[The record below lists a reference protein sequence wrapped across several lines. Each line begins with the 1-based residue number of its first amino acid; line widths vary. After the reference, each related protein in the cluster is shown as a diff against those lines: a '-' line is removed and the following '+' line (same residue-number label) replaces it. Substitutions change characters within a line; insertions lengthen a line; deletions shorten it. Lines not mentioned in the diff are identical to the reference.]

1 MSRHLSPTK
10 RCICLV
16 RLILLIVERSVQSDD
31 VGVGINS
38 RIFWMENEQNLVNN
52 SFHYKLYRPQVICSA
67 VIFQHA
73 IWIFHCFQISTWPTC
88 AEILWSTAF
97 KEMHFILEY
106 PGALAAVIWVYR
118 LFYLAFH
125 TSGNYLDRK
134 KNSLTNVGA
143 SLWQKHWIG
152 DFFLSTKCLFQGSFV
167 RLCRLLTIL
176 RSKIG
181 DVIKTDFVNF
191 IKK

>member
-38 RIFWMENEQNLVNN
+38 RIFWMENEQNLMNN

-125 TSGNYLDRK
+125 TSGNCLDRK
-134 KNSLTNVGA
+134 KKFSYKCWRVLVTKTLNR
-143 SLWQKHWIG
+143 W
-152 DFFLSTKCLFQGSFV
+152 FLSFNKMSISREFCEVMQAAYHFE
-167 RLCRLLTIL
+167 
-176 RSKIG
+176 
-181 DVIKTDFVNF
+181 IKNRRRYKNRFC
-191 IKK
+191 